1 MSTLEK
7 GTDPGA
13 AQDSAPEPAVSE
25 ETVAIGETATV
36 EADVVGATPTLAQ
49 SQATLDQYVETLA
62 RQKDVWAKLPLTE
75 KFHHIMEMRRKL
87 GEVDD
92 RWVQLSAQAKGLP
105 QDSPLLG
112 EEWANGPWTTAHA
125 LNRYA
130 DTFRTLEH
138 GDDLLD
144 HVGKVHTRKDGQVIV
159 DVAPINAYE
168 NLFLNG
174 VRAELWMEPGVTPE
188 NLHDNMAKFY
198 RDPDPKGKI
207 ALVLGAGN
215 VASIAPLD
223 VLHKLFSEGQVVILK
238 LNPVNDYL
246 APIFEELFESLIS
259 YGFVRIV
266 SGDADVGAYL
276 VDKEN
281 IDEIHMTGSARTH
294 DLIVYGPGE
303 EGEKRKAEGNPR
315 ISKRV
320 TSELGNVSP
329 TIVLPGD
336 WSKDDY
342 RFQAEN
348 IVTQKLHNGGF
359 NCIASQVLIVPR
371 DWDGTPYLMGEIR
384 RLLRTIP
391 DRAAYYPG
399 AVERAQRFAESHGR
413 AEAIGKMESGASP
426 RVLLTQVDPEDVD
439 AVSFREEA
447 FGTVMAQTSLPG
459 SDAATF
465 FRNAVTFANDTLH
478 GTLGANIIADPKTMK
493 EMGHEFENLLADL
506 KYGAIGVNIWIGGAF
521 SLSQTA
527 WGAYPGHTPDDVQ
540 SGIGKVHNA
549 FLFDKPQKTI
559 VYGPFRPFPRSIM
572 HGEWTILPKPPWFV
586 TNKTSADT
594 FRKLTEFELNPG
606 IQHLPGVV
614 WSAMKGNF

>member
-174 VRAELWMEPGVTPE
+174 VHAELWMEPGVTPE

-198 RDPDPKGKI
+198 RDPDPTRQNRVG
-207 ALVLGAGN
+207 VGR
-215 VASIAPLD
+215 
-223 VLHKLFSEGQVVILK
+223 GQRRQHC
-238 LNPVNDYL
+238 
-246 APIFEELFESLIS
+246 S
-259 YGFVRIV
+259 
-266 SGDADVGAYL
+266 
-276 VDKEN
+276 
-281 IDEIHMTGSARTH
+281 
-294 DLIVYGPGE
+294 
-303 EGEKRKAEGNPR
+303 PR
-315 ISKRV
+315 RAA
-320 TSELGNVSP
+320 
-329 TIVLPGD
+329 
-336 WSKDDY
+336 
-342 RFQAEN
+342 QA
-348 IVTQKLHNGGF
+348 
-359 NCIASQVLIVPR
+359 
-371 DWDGTPYLMGEIR
+371 
-384 RLLRTIP
+384 LLR
-391 DRAAYYPG
+391 RPG
-399 AVERAQRFAESHGR
+399 RH
-413 AEAIGKMESGASP
+413 
-426 RVLLTQVDPEDVD
+426 
-439 AVSFREEA
+439 
-447 FGTVMAQTSLPG
+447 
-459 SDAATF
+459 
-465 FRNAVTFANDTLH
+465 
-478 GTLGANIIADPKTMK
+478 
-493 EMGHEFENLLADL
+493 
-506 KYGAIGVNIWIGGAF
+506 
-521 SLSQTA
+521 SQA
-527 WGAYPGHTPDDVQ
+527 Q
-540 SGIGKVHNA
+540 SG
-549 FLFDKPQKTI
+549 Q
-559 VYGPFRPFPRSIM
+559 
-572 HGEWTILPKPPWFV
+572 
-586 TNKTSADT
+586 
-594 FRKLTEFELNPG
+594 
-606 IQHLPGVV
+606 
-614 WSAMKGNF
+614 